1 MIRKG
6 DRINVG
12 SLNDRV
18 TLQFTS
24 TTDDGMGGTIP
35 ADTNLFTTWAEIK
48 PLNAKRLL
56 SLDRAVQNTTHEI
69 TFRWRNDL
77 VSYSYVRSYI
87 DNGIRLIDSKANRYV
102 INTVINVD
110 NGSWTVQCLATQEAY
125 D

>member
-1 MIRKG
+1 MMKKS

-18 TLQFTS
+18 ALQFTS
-24 TTDDGMGGTIP
+24 TTNDGMGGTIP

-56 SLDRAVQNTTHEI
+56 SLDRSVQNTTHEI

-77 VSYSYVRSYI
+77 LTFSYVRAYI
-87 DNGIRLIDSKANRYV
+87 DNGIRLLDGKANRYI

-110 NGSWTVQCLATQEAY
+110 NGSWTVQCLATQESY

>member
-1 MIRKG
+1 MMSRS
-6 DRINVG
+6 DRVNVG
-12 SLNDRV
+12 SLSDRV

-35 ADTNLFTTWAEIK
+35 ANTNLFTTWADIK
-48 PLNAKRLL
+48 PLSAKRLL

-77 VSYSYVRSYI
+77 ISYSYVRSTL
-87 DNGIRLIDSKANRYV
+87 DNGIRLIHSGNNYIV
-102 INTVINVD
+102 NTVINVD
-110 NGSWTVQCLATQEAY
+110 NGSWTVQCLATQESY

>member
-1 MIRKG
+1 MMTKS
-6 DRINVG
+6 DRVNVG

-35 ADTNLFTTWAEIK
+35 ADTNLFTTWADIK
-48 PLNAKRLL
+48 PLSAKRLL
-56 SLDRAVQNTTHEI
+56 SIDRTVQNTTHEI

-77 VSYSYVRSYI
+77 ISYSYVRSTL
-87 DNGIRLIDSKANRYV
+87 DNGIRLIHSGNNYIV
-102 INTVINVD
+102 NTVINVD
-110 NGSWTVQCLATQEAY
+110 NRSWTVQCLATQESY

>member
-1 MIRKG
+1 MIKKS
-6 DRINVG
+6 DRVNVG
-12 SLNDRV
+12 SLKDRV

-35 ADTNLFTTWAEIK
+35 ADTNLFTTWADIK
-48 PLNAKRLL
+48 PLSAKRLL
-56 SLDRAVQNTTHEI
+56 SLDRTVQNTTHEI

-87 DNGIRLIDSKANRYV
+87 DNGIRLLDSKTNRYI

-110 NGSWTVQCLATQEAY
+110 NGSWTVQCLATQESY

>member
-1 MIRKG
+1 MMSRS
-6 DRINVG
+6 DRVNVG
-12 SLNDRV
+12 SLCDRV

-35 ADTNLFTTWAEIK
+35 ADTNLFTTWADIK
-48 PLNAKRLL
+48 PLSAKRLL

-77 VSYSYVRSYI
+77 ISYSYVRSTL
-87 DNGIRLIDSKANRYV
+87 DNGIRLIHSGNNYIV
-102 INTVINVD
+102 NTVINVD
-110 NGSWTVQCLATQEAY
+110 NGSWTVQCLATQESY